1 MAKKSLGFLRSK
13 TGIALVIVIALAAIW
28 FFFLRPA
35 GSTYQFVTVRRGSI
49 TEVVNVTGNVT
60 STENVTLGFENAGTI
75 AAVYYQDGASVPQ
88 GAVIA
93 KLDTGQLE
101 AQLAQAQANV
111 DAEQATLANME
122 AGPTPQNVAVSQT
135 AVASAEQTLKNSYA
149 SVPNAI
155 SGAYANA
162 NDAVRNQL
170 NSFFTNAETE
180 NPQLTFQVSDSQLVN
195 DITSE
200 RAGAS
205 YLLNAWQPQVQALG
219 TASPSS
225 TLDAALTTALAN
237 LASVKTFLG
246 TALDAVVN
254 ATNMSQALSASYKT
268 DITAALNEVNT
279 SVGNLNT
286 LAQGIASEK
295 ASIAQAEA
303 ALNLTLAGSTQQE
316 IDAQKA
322 QVEQAQANV
331 QAIQASIENSS
342 IVAPMSGVVTTQNA
356 KVGEV
361 AAAGV
366 PMVTL
371 ITPNALEIDAYV
383 PEVDIGKI
391 AVNDPVTI
399 TLDAF
404 PGETFS
410 GKVFFVDPAETIVSG
425 VVDYEIKVSFSKND
439 PRLKSGLTANLNIM
453 TQTDQNVLILPQ
465 YAVIQ
470 NTSGTFV
477 EIMKNGATVQI
488 PVTLGISDNNGNV
501 EIASGTT
508 EGEQVVNIGL
518 K

>member
-1 MAKKSLGFLRSK
+1 MIKRTLGFLTTK
-13 TGIALVIVIALAAIW
+13 VGIAVVVVAALAAIW

-35 GSTYQFVTVRRGSI
+35 KSTYQFVTVRRGTI

-60 STENVTLGFENAGTI
+60 STKNVTLGFENAGTI
-75 AAVYYQDGASVPQ
+75 AAVYYQDGAAVPQ

-93 KLDTGQLE
+93 KLDTSQLE
-101 AQLAQAQANV
+101 AQLAQARANV

-122 AGPTPQNVAVSQT
+122 AGPTPQSIAVSRT
-135 AVASAEQTLKNSYA
+135 AVASAEQTLMNSYA

-180 NPQLTFQVSDSQLVN
+180 NPQLTFQVNDSQIVN

-205 YLLNAWQPQVQALG
+205 SLLNTWQPQVQTLTA
-219 TASPSS
+219 ASPSS

-237 LASVKTFLG
+237 LATVKTFLG

-254 ATNMSQALSASYKT
+254 ATNMSPTLSASYKT
-268 DITAALNEVNT
+268 DITTAMNEITT

-286 LAQGIASEK
+286 LTQGIASQK

-303 ALNLTLAGSTQQE
+303 ALNLTLAGSTAQE

-331 QAIQASIENSS
+331 QAIEASIQNSS
-342 IVAPMSGVVTTQNA
+342 IVAPMNGVVTTQNA

-361 AAAGV
+361 AAAGT

-391 AVNDPVTI
+391 AVGDPVSI

-410 GKVFFVDPAETIVSG
+410 GKVFFVDPAETILSG
-425 VVDYEIKVSFSKND
+425 VVDYEVKVSFAKND

-453 TQTDQNVLILPQ
+453 TQTDQDVLILPQ
-465 YAVIQ
+465 YAILQ
-470 NTSGTFV
+470 STSGTFV
-477 EIMKNGATVQI
+477 EILQNGTTVQV